1 VATRKI
7 SDLTLLGAGEVSSS
21 DTLLLLDNSDPT
33 DQNKRSAVGSIF
45 TAVPS
50 GSYTLPG
57 VRFEGK
63 TSTGVFSETQGQVGL
78 AMGNARLN
86 LQKVGT
92 TLNIQAKDD
101 ADQNL
106 DFTIS
111 AQGTGKIRL
120 GSVLAISDLN
130 FIIPNSIDETKV
142 ARFTTS
148 NLTAGITNV
157 YSFPDNVGL
166 DNATDQLVTT
176 QATQSLSNKTL
187 VSASFSGT
195 LSIESF
201 TSSGNATIGSDAAD
215 SLTVNAGS
223 TFASSATFANSAVF
237 QSGFTAADMTANSL
251 SLVDNGT
258 GGNVL
263 TVASDDENNFG
274 IVVVNDTYKVAA
286 AAGIKLSQYNNGEG
300 EFLLRGNVSA
310 TDGLPFKIRQV
321 SGPDLQWDTITIAT
335 TGAVGLNYGGV
346 QKVTTTNTGISI
358 GGAIDAV
365 TSITGSGDITIAT
378 DKFTLD
384 SATGNAVFGGNI
396 TGGGDFTST
405 LGTTFQLGSSSSA
418 KLGIGRAAATYNLE
432 VEGSIYSTGSTI
444 IAGNGSAGKFII
456 QKGVGGIGLHF
467 TDNTGTDQMVLNSA
481 GNLGIGKN
489 PNYRLDVSGNS
500 WIDGDVTINST
511 NPAAGVGGTVYAR
524 QVVLTNQQTGATA
537 TLDASTAGGVS
548 RGRVFF
554 HKS

>member
-1 VATRKI
+1 MATRKI
-7 SDLTLLGAGEVSSS
+7 SDLTLLDAGQVSSS

-50 GSYTLPG
+50 GTYTSPG

-111 AQGTGKIRL
+111 AQGTGVIRL
-120 GSVLAISDLN
+120 GSTLAINDLN
-130 FIIPNSIDETKV
+130 FIIPNSIDDTKV
-142 ARFTTS
+142 AKFS
-148 NLTAGITNV
+148 SANLTPGQTNI
-157 YSFPDNVGL
+157 YSFPSNEGL
-166 DNATDQLVTT
+166 TNTTDELTT
-176 QATQSLSNKTL
+176 LKATQTLENKTI
-187 VSASFSGT
+187 VSPTLTGT
-195 LSIESF
+195 LSIQSVGI
-201 TSSGNATIGSDAAD
+201 SGNTTIGDEASD
-215 SLTVNAGS
+215 SLTVNAAS
-223 TFASSATFANSAVF
+223 VFAASATFSNSMIINQGMTVT
-237 QSGFTAADMTANSL
+237 GDMIMNSHIDM
-251 SLVDNGT
+251 VDDKSIKMGT
-258 GGNVL
+258 
-263 TVASDDENNFG
+263 DDDLQ
-274 IVVVNDTYKVAA
+274 I
-286 AAGIKLSQYNNGEG
+286 SYNNTADA
-300 EFLLRGNVSA
+300 SY
-310 TDGLPFKIRQV
+310 I
-321 SGPDLQWDTITIAT
+321 
-335 TGAVGLNYGGV
+335 
-346 QKVTTTNTGISI
+346 TNTGASGLKISSDELGLYKANHTDRYVFADATNTIIYHNNAARITTSATGINI

-365 TSITGSGDITIAT
+365 TSITGSGDIAIAT
-378 DKFTLD
+378 DKFTLA
-384 SATGNAVFGGNI
+384 SATGDAVFGGNI
-396 TGGGDFTST
+396 TGGGNTY
-405 LGTTFQLGSSSSA
+405 QLGIDNTA

-511 NPAAGVGGTVYAR
+511 NPAAGVGGTVFAR

>member
-1 VATRKI
+1 MATRKI
-7 SDLTLLGAGEVSSS
+7 SDLTLLSAGQVSSS

-50 GSYTLPG
+50 GTYTLPG

-111 AQGTGKIRL
+111 AQGTGVIRL
-120 GSVLAISDLN
+120 GSTLAINDLN
-130 FIIPNSIDETKV
+130 FIIPNSIDDTKV
-142 ARFTTS
+142 AKFS
-148 NLTAGITNV
+148 SANLTPGQTNI
-157 YSFPDNVGL
+157 YSFPSNEGL
-166 DNATDQLVTT
+166 TNTTDELVTLK
-176 QATQSLSNKTL
+176 ATQTIENKTI
-187 VSASFSGT
+187 VSPAFTGDVSMVNFSN
-195 LSIESF
+195 
-201 TSSGNATIGSDAAD
+201 SGNATLGSDAAD
-215 SLTVNAGS
+215 SLTINAGS
-223 TFASSATFANSAVF
+223 TFASAATFSNTAVF

-335 TGAVGLNYGGV
+335 TGAVGLNYGGA
-346 QKVTTTNTGISI
+346 QKVTTTNTGINI

-378 DKFTLD
+378 DKFTLA

-396 TGGGDFTST
+396 TGGGDTY
-405 LGTTFQLGSSSSA
+405 QLGSTTSS

-444 IAGNGSAGKFII
+444 IAGNGSAGKFIL
-456 QKGVGGIGLHF
+456 QKGAGGIGLHF

-481 GNLGIGKN
+481 GNLGIGKS
-489 PNYRLDVSGNS
+489 PTYRLDVSGNS

-524 QVVLTNQQTGATA
+524 QVVLTNQQTGASA